1 MRAAVALFFV
11 RSKKGGF
18 MSGVVLDPLVRE
30 ILEQLEADLR
40 DAFEERAGIMDF
52 DAGLER
58 AHAECLA
65 LLSVIARNPAALC
78 RARAIQFEL
87 DGTTRVLLTTN
98 VTAARMHVGYVGGAE
113 PRVVDLGDV
122 LDREHGGLA
131 AVCPSG

>member
-1 MRAAVALFFV
+1 MEEA
-11 RSKKGGF
+11 
-18 MSGVVLDPLVRE
+18 LDPLVRE
-30 ILEQLEADLR
+30 LVEQLEADLR
-40 DAFEERAGIMDF
+40 DAFEERAGIMEF

-78 RARAIQFEL
+78 RARAIQFEV
-87 DGTTRVLLTTN
+87 DGVTKVLLATDLT
-98 VTAARMHVGYVGGAE
+98 VARMHVGYVGGQE

-122 LDREHGGLA
+122 LDRQHGGLA